1 MANNYIKLGN
11 EDLIDLRS
19 DTVEAG
25 KMLQGTTA
33 HDKSGTL
40 ISGSIQSGNVSLTL
54 TPSNLSPS
62 TSPNKYVTSAS
73 ASLDYSSLTA
83 EAATVQSGKTF
94 IGKNGVGTGSLV
106 AASVQTGNIRPDTTS
121 SCTITGLTGTPS
133 NLMMVHNN
141 TSGSGSY
148 VMYLYYINGSAV
160 QMARNGSNLYKRT
173 NASVSFDSST
183 GKCTITLASDS
194 FRRQNN
200 GDTYTWV
207 VW

>member
-62 TSPNKYVTSAS
+62 TSPNKYVPSAS

-83 EAATVQSGKTF
+83 EAANVASGKTF

-106 AASVQTGNIRPDTTS
+106 ASQINTGEATTS
-121 SCTITGLTGTPS
+121 ENRKMVITGLSGSPS
-133 NLMMVHNN
+133 NVVLAYTH
-141 TSGSGSY
+141 TSSTGI
-148 VMYLYYINGSAV
+148 VALNYINGTMNYIYKS
-160 QMARNGSNLYKRT
+160 GSILYKRT
-173 NASVSFDSST
+173 SGSVTFSGGT
-183 GKCTITLASDS
+183 CTITLSSDQ
-194 FRRQNN
+194 FCKGAV
-200 GDTYTWV
+200 GDKYRYAIW
-207 VW
+207 